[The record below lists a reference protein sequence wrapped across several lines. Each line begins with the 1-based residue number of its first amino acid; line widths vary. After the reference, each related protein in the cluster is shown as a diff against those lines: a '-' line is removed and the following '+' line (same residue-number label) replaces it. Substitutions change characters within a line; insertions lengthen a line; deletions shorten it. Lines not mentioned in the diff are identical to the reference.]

1 MKKLFTLLSALSL
14 STIAFA
20 QMYPIGH
27 MSINFKDASR
37 TGGYAIS
44 GGVQM
49 PGTGR
54 DVGTE
59 VYYPAVSAGTN
70 VAVASGTFP
79 IVVIGHGFLMT
90 YDNYDNIYN
99 ALAAKGYIVALP
111 RTEGSTSPN
120 HADFGADLRLLA
132 SQLLTLNTVSTPSN
146 IVTFNG
152 KVAQFSA
159 IGGHSMGGGCSFLG
173 AANNT
178 TLTCLF
184 NLAAA
189 NSNTAAVSS
198 IQSASMVTVP
208 TLVIGGQRDCV
219 ADTSNNQ
226 NLMYNNTASAIKFKV
241 ILKDLTHCDFGN
253 GSSFNCTFGQ
263 GSTGCGNTISNI
275 AAFNRYM
282 TYLEPFLARLL
293 KNDCA
298 KGQQFMDTIQAVSS
312 VRVGRKMQGSIACVA
327 TSLTNIDNE
336 EVVALFPNPVA
347 DILNIHCAT
356 KITQLQV
363 TNVIGEEIFI
373 ESIATLA
380 ADGFKLDVSGLSKG
394 FYFLSVISDN
404 KKISKKFLKQ

>member
-14 STIAFA
+14 STITFA
-20 QMYPIGH
+20 QTYPIGH

-44 GGVQM
+44 GGIQM

-54 DVGTE
+54 DIGTE
-59 VYYPAVSAGTN
+59 VFYPAVSTGTN

-79 IVVIGHGFLMT
+79 VVVIGHGFVMT

-111 RTEGSTSPN
+111 RTEGSASPN
-120 HADFGADLRLLA
+120 HADFGADLRLLS

-189 NSNTAAVSS
+189 NSNTASVSS

-219 ADTSNNQ
+219 ADTANNQ

-263 GSTGCGNTISNI
+263 GTSGCGNTISNV
-275 AAFNRYM
+275 AASNRYM
-282 TYLEPFLARLL
+282 TYLEPFLAKLL
-293 KNDCA
+293 KNDCV
-298 KGQQFMDTIQAVSS
+298 KGQQFMDTIQTAST
-312 VRVGRKMQGSIACVA
+312 VRVGRKIQGSIACVT
-327 TSLTNIDNE
+327 TSLANIDNE
-336 EVVALFPNPVA
+336 EIGSLFPNPVV
-347 DILNIHCAT
+347 DILNVHCT
-356 KITQLQV
+356 SKTTQLQV
-363 TNVIGEEIFI
+363 TNIIGEELFI
-373 ESIATLA
+373 ENIMTVTT
-380 ADGFKLDVSGLSKG
+380 DGFKLDASGLSKG
-394 FYFLSVISDN
+394 IYFLNITSGN
-404 KKISKKFLKQ
+404 KKISKKFIKQ